1 MAHYKYDRLSAQDND
16 FLSWETPNMP
26 MHAGATQIFAAGD
39 LATPEG
45 GVDFATI
52 KRGIEG
58 ILHKIP
64 RYRQKL
70 AWIPGTQRAVWVD
83 DAQFNPAYHIR
94 HTALPRPGTDEQLK
108 QLAARIME
116 RPMDRARPLWE
127 IWVVE
132 GLQGGRFATIGKTH
146 HCVVDGMAGVDI
158 AQNLYA
164 MSPEYRIEEPRRYLP
179 RPHPTDAEL
188 LQDER
193 WRWATLPA
201 RTAFDLARFWQRTD
215 NVPGEILG
223 RVRGLGQLAWNKIV
237 PASDTPLNG
246 PVGPHRLVDWDRYAL
261 ADFKALRHAL
271 KCSVNDVVLA
281 IVTGAVRE
289 FLLQRQVH
297 PEQLEFRVAAP
308 VNVRGKEQA
317 GRGGNRVSSWIVALP
332 IGEAD
337 PAKQVAA
344 IRHATQGMKESRQA
358 DAIELVEALHEW
370 LPIDIQ
376 ALSRGTQNMFVT
388 NVPGPQFPLYLLGAE
403 LLDIYLQAPLIDNL
417 GLVIG
422 VISYNGGV
430 CWGFNA
436 DYDRVP
442 DLAEFVRMTR
452 RAVERLADAA
462 GVRLGGGVA
471 VDVGTVPAPD
481 AAAPLSPSPTRG
493 GRRPGARTAGHNGNG
508 RRPGAPGSQH

>member
-16 FLSWETPNMP
+16 FLSWETPNLP
-26 MHAGATQIFAAGD
+26 MHGGATQIFATGD
-39 LATPEG
+39 LATSEG
-45 GVDFATI
+45 GIDFATI

-83 DAQFNPAYHIR
+83 DAQFNLAYHIR
-94 HTALPRPGTDEQLK
+94 HTALPRPGTDQQLK

-116 RPMDRARPLWE
+116 RPLDRARPLWE

-132 GLQGGRFATIGKTH
+132 GLQGDRFATIGKTH
-146 HCVVDGMAGVDI
+146 HCVIDGMAGVDI

-164 MSPEYRIEEPRRYLP
+164 ITPAYRVEDPPRYLP

-188 LQDER
+188 VQDDR
-193 WRWATLPA
+193 WRWATLPV
-201 RTAFDLARFWQRTD
+201 RTAVDLARFWQRTD
-215 NVPGEILG
+215 NVSGEVLG
-223 RVRGLGQLAWNKIV
+223 RVRALGQLAWNKIV

-246 PVGPHRLVDWDRYAL
+246 PVGPHRLVDWDRYPL

-281 IVTGAVRE
+281 VVTGAVRE

-308 VNVRGKEQA
+308 VNVRGSEHA
-317 GRGGNRVSSWIVALP
+317 SRGGNRVSSWIVSLP
-332 IGEAD
+332 IGEPD

-344 IRHATQGMKESRQA
+344 IRHATQAMKDSRQA
-358 DAIELVEALHEW
+358 DAIDLVVAVHEW

-417 GLVIG
+417 GLVAG

-442 DLAEFVRMTR
+442 DLSEFVRMTR
-452 RAVERLADAA
+452 RSVERLADSA
-462 GVRLGGGVA
+462 GVRLGGGAA
-471 VDVGTVPAPD
+471 VEVGSVPTPE
-481 AAAPLSPSPTRG
+481 PVPSPVR
-493 GRRPGARTAGHNGNG
+493 GARRTRVRADGHNGNG
-508 RRPGAPGSQH
+508 RQVGTPGSEH